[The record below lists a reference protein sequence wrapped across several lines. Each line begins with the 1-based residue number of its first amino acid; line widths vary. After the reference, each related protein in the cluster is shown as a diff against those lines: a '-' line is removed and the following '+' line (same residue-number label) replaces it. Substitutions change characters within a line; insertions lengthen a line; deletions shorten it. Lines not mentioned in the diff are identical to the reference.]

1 MLDNFILPEG
11 LEGEKTILIKRNH
24 SFDEEMLK
32 MIDGSREFLRKYL
45 FWVDKN
51 RTIEDVIG
59 ATDFFAKSWN
69 DGDKFAYVIT
79 DKNNKLIGC
88 IDAHNINKADYAT
101 SIGYFLSQD
110 QTGKGY
116 MSDAV
121 KVLEKEIFAQGMMR
135 IEIRCDK
142 ENRASANVAMRNGY
156 EHEATLK
163 KAIYTYGEFHD
174 EEIYVKH
181 KSKD

>member
-1 MLDNFILPEG
+1 MLPEE
-11 LEGEKTILIKRNH
+11 LEGEKIILIKRNH
-24 SFDEEMLK
+24 SFNEEMLK
-32 MIDGSREFLRKYL
+32 AIDNSREFLRKYL

-51 RTIEDVIG
+51 KTMEDIVE
-59 ATDFFAKSWN
+59 ATDFFAKSWD
-69 DGDKFAYVIT
+69 DGSEPTYVIT
-79 DKNNKLIGC
+79 DKKTGKLIGSLGC
-88 IDAHNINKADYAT
+88 HAIDKENYSAA
-101 SIGYFLSQD
+101 IGYWLSKD

-121 KVLEKEIFAQGMMR
+121 KVLEKEIFAQGIMR

-142 ENRASANVAMRNGY
+142 ENRASANVAIRNAY

-163 KAIYTYGEFHD
+163 KALYTYGEFHD

-181 KSKD
+181 KG

>member
-1 MLDNFILPEG
+1 MLDNFILPEK
-11 LEGEKTILIKRNH
+11 LSAEKVVMIKRNH
-24 SFDEEMLK
+24 SFDEQMLK
-32 MIDGSREFLRKYL
+32 VIDGSREFLRKYL

-51 RTIEDVIG
+51 RTMEDIVG
-59 ATDFFAKSWN
+59 ATDFFANAWEK
-69 DGDKFAYVIT
+69 GDKFAYVVV
-79 DKNNKLIGC
+79 DKSGNLLGC
-88 IDAHNINKADYAT
+88 VDAHNIDKDNYSAA
-101 SIGYFLSQD
+101 IGYFLSQD

-121 KVLEKEIFAQGMMR
+121 KALEKAIFAQGIKR

-142 ENRASANVAMRNGY
+142 ENRASANVAIRNGY
-156 EHEATLK
+156 EHEASLK

-181 KSKD
+181 WD